1 MQKKILEHINSYNRN
16 SELKDNLSIS
26 CSPVIILPQPP
37 EEVFFLLTLKDSLT
51 RDLRTGLPHV
61 AS

>member
-1 MQKKILEHINSYNRN
+1 MQEKILEHINLYKLN

-26 CSPVIILPQPP
+26 CSPVIIFPQPP

-51 RDLRTGLPHV
+51 KDLRTGLPHF